1 MLPARSSPRIQRH
14 PRDLALLLA
23 VLLKACVFLFVASAC
38 LPPSNPVLCLLPRG
52 NPPARDRAHSGH
64 GVSAAHPS
72 LLVLRYCR
80 RRCCCGAGL
89 RRAGPCAPLPPV
101 PLCGQEERSLHHLQN
116 LPLCQRGPRGRGAY
130 PNHKTRARS
139 QLTLLRDEQE
149 RESKQ
154 NTNQTDRQKLR
165 LQIRCLSFALFSLP
179 SICVNS

>member
-1 MLPARSSPRIQRH
+1 MLPGQEHTPHPEAALGPHVTPRCT
-14 PRDLALLLA
+14 LESM
-23 VLLKACVFLFVASAC
+23 CVSFCASAC

-101 PLCGQEERSLHHLQN
+101 PLCGQEERSLHRLQN
-116 LPLCQRGPRGRGAY
+116 LPLCQRGPCGRGAH
-130 PNHKTRARS
+130 PNHKTRARP
-139 QLTLLRDEQE
+139 QLTLLRAEQE
-149 RESKQ
+149 QESKQ
-154 NTNQTDRQKLR
+154 NTKQTDRQKLR
-165 LQIRCLSFALFSLP
+165 LQICCLSFALFSL
-179 SICVNS
+179 CVNS

>member
-1 MLPARSSPRIQRH
+1 MWAQQMPGHASCQEPALSLEVAVGPGVAQRCTFKSMCVSS
-14 PRDLALLLA
+14 
-23 VLLKACVFLFVASAC
+23 CASAC

-116 LPLCQRGPRGRGAY
+116 LPLCQRGPCGRGANL
-130 PNHKTRARS
+130 NHKTRTRP
-139 QLTLLRDEQE
+139 QLTLLRAEQE
-149 RESKQ
+149 QESKQ
-154 NTNQTDRQKLR
+154 NTNQTDR
-165 LQIRCLSFALFSLP
+165 
-179 SICVNS
+179 N